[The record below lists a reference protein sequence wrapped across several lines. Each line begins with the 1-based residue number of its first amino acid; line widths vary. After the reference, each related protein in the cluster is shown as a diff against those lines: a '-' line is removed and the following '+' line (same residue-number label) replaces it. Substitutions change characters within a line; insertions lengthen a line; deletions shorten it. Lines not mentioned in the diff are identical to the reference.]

1 MARKKSDT
9 SVSTIVSEMELNQTV
24 EFANPYQ
31 SVAVMVSNLKKKA
44 GNESKI
50 FKIKYEENKTFVTR
64 VK

>member
-31 SVAVMVSNLKKKA
+31 SVAVMVSNLKKKS